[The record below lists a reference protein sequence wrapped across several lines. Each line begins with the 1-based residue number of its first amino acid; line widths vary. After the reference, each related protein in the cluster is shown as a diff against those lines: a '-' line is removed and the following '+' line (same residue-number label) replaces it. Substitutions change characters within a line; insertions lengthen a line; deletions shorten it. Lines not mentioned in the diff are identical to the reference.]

1 MDELHLNDKND
12 VRPVAFVMGR
22 NYTARLCMI
31 RAAGES
37 GCDVILIQTN
47 KRATRDLR
55 IDRNS
60 KFIKEWHYCPEPRKK
75 ELIELLLNYQ
85 SLSVPKLLLP
95 TDDYTASLIDTHLDL
110 LRPFFL
116 MPHVNHE
123 QGAMLR
129 IMDKNYQKELA
140 SAVGMN
146 TAKGWICNYT
156 NGHYSIPEDITYP
169 CFTKPQE
176 SYNGQLKQYMKKCD
190 DEEALKEHLSSIAHI
205 YRRPILIEQF
215 VNIDKEY
222 AVLGLSVD
230 DKSVIPAIIEMTSK
244 RLGQTATGKI
254 YPISR
259 IPGLQTHLEN
269 FMKKTRL
276 TGIFDIDLYA
286 SGGKVFFNELNTRIG
301 ASGFALFS
309 SIENLPKLFIN
320 YLLNG
325 NYEAFI
331 SKSDFEEK
339 CFASEKVLREKY
351 YAGELSF
358 KEYKKSINE
367 AEILSL
373 KYDGDMGPYYEFSKM
388 EKFLPIWRRLRKI
401 KKILK

>member
-1 MDELHLNDKND
+1 MDGLHYNNKDN

-47 KRATRDLR
+47 KKATRDLR

-60 KFIKEWHYCPEPRKK
+60 KFIKEWHYCPEPRKE

-85 SLSVPKLLLP
+85 SLSAPKLLLP
-95 TDDYTASLIDTHLDL
+95 TDDYTASLIDIHLDL

-129 IMDKNYQKELA
+129 IMDKNFQKKLA
-140 SAVGMN
+140 SDVGMN

-156 NGHYSIPEDITYP
+156 NGQYVIPEDITYP
-169 CFTKPQE
+169 CFTKPQD
-176 SYNGQLKQYMKKCD
+176 SYNGQLKQYMIKCD
-190 DEEALKEHLSSIAHI
+190 NEKALKEHLSAIAHI

-215 VNIDKEY
+215 NNIDKEY

-230 DKSVIPAIIEMTSK
+230 DKSVIPSIIEMTSK

-259 IPGLQTHLEN
+259 IPGLQQHLAD

-276 TGIFDIDLYA
+276 TGIFDIDLYE
-286 SGGKVFFNELNTRIG
+286 SRGILFFNELNARIG
-301 ASGFALFS
+301 ASGFALIN
-309 SIENLPKLFIN
+309 SIGNLPKLFISH
-320 YLLNG
+320 LLNG
-325 NYEAFI
+325 NNENLIA
-331 SKSDFEEK
+331 KADFEEK
-339 CFASEKVLREKY
+339 SFASEKVLREKY

-388 EKFLPIWRRLRKI
+388 DEFLPIWRRLRII
-401 KKILK
+401 KQLLK